1 MNCGPI
7 SWSVS
12 KQKSPSSS
20 PTESE
25 YKSLHHAT
33 LEVVWLRQLITEMG
47 YEQMAATI
55 IHEDNESAIDCT
67 KNPVSHS
74 KMKHIDVKYHVIR
87 DYIEQQQIKVQWIST
102 DEQLADMFTKPL
114 PPSTFIRL
122 RDHLI
127 CIPSDGKEERPCK
140 RTRVT

>member
-1 MNCGPI
+1 
-7 SWSVS
+7 
-12 KQKSPSSS
+12 
-20 PTESE
+20 
-25 YKSLHHAT
+25 
-33 LEVVWLRQLITEMG
+33 MG

-55 IHEDNESAIDCT
+55 IHEDNEAAIDCT

-122 RDHLI
+122 RDHLLS
-127 CIPSDGKEERPCK
+127 IPSNADQFRFLLSLLDQ
-140 RTRVT
+140 